1 MSTTPDGKER
11 KRKALVIGAGP
22 VGSLTALSLHKRGWS
37 VEVWDTRDD
46 PRGREIAVNN
56 LRSINLNISA
66 RGYAAVSSVDPE
78 FADALL
84 RESIPM
90 PSRLI
95 HHLDGRC
102 EAQLYDP
109 LRGSCSNSIH
119 RGLLNQRMVEAL
131 PAGVEV
137 RFNTKLAR
145 VEFEQRTAHGV
156 RTKRGEPTLLDSPPE
171 TPQIPVLARAEKVD
185 AEFDLVVGADGSW
198 SKVRQEMMRAERI
211 DFSQSF
217 IPHAYI
223 ELHMAADPSKPGGF
237 SMPPN
242 HLHIWPR
249 HKFMLIALPNKD
261 GSFTLTLFIPFD
273 ELHEVSTRDE
283 ARAFFQKHFCDAWDI
298 VGEKLVD
305 DFMEHPRGNLVT
317 ISVTPSTYSSHAV
330 LMGDA
335 CHSMVP
341 FYGQGLN
348 CGLEDVR
355 ILGAY
360 LDRFSIAPT
369 TPLPPGATDANLEAA
384 LTAYSTE
391 RATDLAAICDLALAN
406 YTEMRSSVLNP
417 LYHLRRAVDYVL
429 TRIYPSTPRDISP
442 GVAFPTPE
450 VKGWTALYDMVTF
463 RPDIPYAEAARREAW
478 QKKVVA
484 NAAVTSGIVGAVG
497 AGVFALKVVR
507 PWLERR

>member
-1 MSTTPDGKER
+1 VL
-11 KRKALVIGAGP
+11 AHA
-22 VGSLTALSLHKRGWS
+22 
-37 VEVWDTRDD
+37 D

-56 LRSINLNISA
+56 LRSINLNISS
-66 RGYAAVSSVDPE
+66 RGYAAVASVDAQ
-78 FADALL
+78 FADALIA
-84 RESIPM
+84 ESIPM

-95 HHLDGRC
+95 HHLDGRT

-109 LRGSCSNSIH
+109 LRGNCSNSIH

-131 PAGVEV
+131 PDEVEV

-145 VEFEQRTAHGV
+145 VEFGQRSAHGV

-171 TPQIPVLARAEKVD
+171 TPQIPVLAKAEKVD
-185 AEFDLVVGADGSW
+185 AEFDLIVGADGSW

-223 ELHMAADPSKPGGF
+223 ELHMEADASKPGGF
-237 SMPPN
+237 AMPPN

-273 ELHEVSTRDE
+273 ELHALSTPDD
-283 ARAFFQKHFCDAWDI
+283 ARAFFQKHFRDAWDI

-317 ISVTPSTYSSHAV
+317 INVTPSTYSSHAV

-341 FYGQGLN
+341 
-348 CGLEDVR
+348 
-355 ILGAY
+355 
-360 LDRFSIAPT
+360 
-369 TPLPPGATDANLEAA
+369 
-384 LTAYSTE
+384 
-391 RATDLAAICDLALAN
+391 
-406 YTEMRSSVLNP
+406 
-417 LYHLRRAVDYVL
+417 
-429 TRIYPSTPRDISP
+429 
-442 GVAFPTPE
+442 
-450 VKGWTALYDMVTF
+450 
-463 RPDIPYAEAARREAW
+463 
-478 QKKVVA
+478 
-484 NAAVTSGIVGAVG
+484 
-497 AGVFALKVVR
+497 
-507 PWLERR
+507 